1 MRNRHIMNTM
11 IAFLGIGFTAA
22 SCWQFASGQY
32 ASGQY
37 ANERTTQV
45 PQPPSRF
52 IRDVLHGEY
61 IANAPGD
68 ARRQIVSASSNL
80 SKSSRYQEPHFL
92 PPDHQPGYRTTR
104 QAVVVWQTRQEPI
117 PKEELDRQQRIA
129 DLQQQLTAAAEDDE
143 RDKVA
148 EELGTVYA
156 ELFDEDLA
164 KREKEIAEVEAR
176 IAKLRAQLDERKK
189 MRDTII
195 AHRLDSVLLQS
206 KGLAFPD
213 SAPAVYPAASP
224 DYYTPDSF
232 RPASPASTNAP
243 SDYTQPLHS
252 YSVPAAEST
261 GTYGSSTTSPQPSSD
276 SIRQ

>member
-1 MRNRHIMNTM
+1 MRNRHIVNTM

-22 SCWQFASGQY
+22 SCWQFAYGQH
-32 ASGQY
+32 
-37 ANERTTQV
+37 ANERAGRVTQV

-52 IRDVLHGEY
+52 IQDVLHGEY
-61 IANAPGD
+61 VSNAPGD
-68 ARRQIVSASSNL
+68 AMQQITQASSNL
-80 SKSSRYQEPHFL
+80 SESSRYQQPHFL
-92 PPDHQPGYRTTR
+92 PLNHQPGYRTTR

-129 DLQQQLTAAAEDDE
+129 DLQQQLTTAADDDE

-148 EELGTVYA
+148 EELGTAYSD
-156 ELFDEDLA
+156 LFDEDLA

-213 SAPAVYPAASP
+213 SAPAVYPTASP

-232 RPASPASTNAP
+232 RPASPVSPNGP
-243 SDYTQPLHS
+243 SGYSQPLPS
-252 YSVPAAEST
+252 YMPPAEST
-261 GTYGSSTTSPQPSSD
+261 GTYGSSATSPQPSSD
-276 SIRQ
+276 SITK